1 MEQFEGW
8 EWFYLDDDAENVGPF
23 TTQELVTFFSEG
35 AITSETFGKF
45 ARKAVLVTQRINKN
59 VMCVSVKNIN
69 FYSSALIKK
78 KFI

>member
-23 TTQELVTFFSEG
+23 TTQELITFFSEG

-45 ARKAVLVTQRINKN
+45 ARK
-59 VMCVSVKNIN
+59 VK
-69 FYSSALIKK
+69 
-78 KFI
+78 